1 MGTTKTT
8 YHHGDLRV
16 ALIEAALDIIDEIG
30 PQGLTIRKV
39 AQRAGVSHAAPYR
52 HFTGKDELILAVV
65 ERGFELLN
73 ESMDRARAAA
83 GDDRLAQFAAAGDAY
98 VAFGM
103 AYPAYYKVMY
113 SGDLLSVT
121 DNPALQQA
129 SASAFDRMTDDIR
142 AGQELGIVKP
152 GDPELLAIAI
162 VSSVHGFLSLAND
175 NRLERLHG
183 KGANLT
189 ELKDF
194 VMQCIFEGVGTPQN

>member
-1 MGTTKTT
+1 LVKTKTT

-16 ALIEAALDIIDEIG
+16 ALIEAALEIIEEIG

-52 HFTGKDELILAVV
+52 HFAGKDALILAVV
-65 ERGFELLN
+65 ERGFELLA
-73 ESMDRARAAA
+73 EAMDRARAAA
-83 GDDRLAQFAAAGDAY
+83 GEDRLAQFAAVGDAY
-98 VAFGM
+98 VEFGM

-113 SGDLLSVT
+113 SGDLLSVS
-121 DNPALQQA
+121 DNPDLQQA
-129 SASAFDRMTDDIR
+129 SAAAFDRMTDDIR
-142 AGQELGIVKP
+142 AGQALGIVKQ
-152 GDPELLAIAI
+152 GDPKLLAIAI

-183 KGANLT
+183 KGANLA

-194 VMQCIFEGVGTPQN
+194 VMQCIFEGVGVPQS